1 METLHDDK
9 KEVNSDLRLELYKSL
24 RAEVVGYVEK
34 VPALWLQKF
43 ALVGAVIAFIL
54 ANRGELVGSG
64 RLLIAA
70 ILAIPVLA
78 VLLDAKIGEYGL
90 HARSVSRFIH
100 GSFKDSVVSEWE
112 STLWGDQGD
121 SETISLVKLRSL
133 MTAVVTATPTIILI
147 IVAGLAVD
155 EVRASESPTFTYISI
170 AGALAYILGGILMW
184 RAVWPSRRSRGKTA
198 HNPGARADV

>member
-1 METLHDDK
+1 MTVHDERKTAD
-9 KEVNSDLRLELYKSL
+9 SDLRLELYKSL

-43 ALVGAVIAFIL
+43 VLVGAVIAFIL
-54 ANRGELVGSG
+54 ANSGKLTGSG
-64 RLLIAA
+64 SGKLLIPA

-90 HARSVSRFIH
+90 HARAISRFIQ
-100 GSFKDSVVSEWE
+100 GRFGDSLAAEWE
-112 STLWGDQGD
+112 ATLWGDQGY
-121 SETISLVKLRSL
+121 SEIISLVKVRSL

-155 EVRASESPTFTYISI
+155 EVRGSQPPIFIYLAIV
-170 AGALAYILGGILMW
+170 GAIAYIGGGIFMW
-184 RAVWPSRRSRGKTA
+184 RIVWPKQPSRE
-198 HNPGARADV
+198 RAADRRAT